1 MATSHPTTVMH
12 FTQIGTL
19 WFLTHHPMVT
29 NGKAV
34 NPNEMHQMEYGN
46 TLCNMIVAKAIANDI
61 GMLQFLVL
69 DKGINKTLAT
79 NKASKNHTTPML
91 KVPHGVVGP
100 KTSAQNTDS
109 ALPITGFQLSCLA
122 NTISASHATMSNW
135 VKTKGQN
142 NLFAYFLN

>member
-1 MATSHPTTVMH
+1 MATIHPTTVMH
-12 FTQIGTL
+12 FTQTGTL

-61 GMLQFLVL
+61 GMLQLPVL
-69 DKGINKTLAT
+69 DSGINKILAT
-79 NKASKNHTTPML
+79 NKANRNQTTPML
-91 KVPHGVVGP
+91 KLPQGVLGP

-109 ALPITGFQLSCLA
+109 ALQITRFQLSCLA
-122 NTISASHATMSNW
+122 SAISTMISSKRIFPFRG
-135 VKTKGQN
+135 VVLG
-142 NLFAYFLN
+142 